1 MFSVSYSTFGRPI
14 LTICAFLKGSEGN
27 SDTTLIEEAKIVQ
40 SVKRSDSSECFSLPT
55 EFTES
60 SRDNTNNF
68 NSFVFI
74 GKSIADGMKNKV
86 VSKGVLN
93 LDKTPGTSSS
103 KN

>member
-1 MFSVSYSTFGRPI
+1 MNKLCFPFLIPLLVDRFSQH
-14 LTICAFLKGSEGN
+14 
-27 SDTTLIEEAKIVQ
+27 EEAKIVQ

-74 GKSIADGMKNKV
+74 GKSIADGMKNEV
-86 VSKGVLN
+86 ISKGVLN